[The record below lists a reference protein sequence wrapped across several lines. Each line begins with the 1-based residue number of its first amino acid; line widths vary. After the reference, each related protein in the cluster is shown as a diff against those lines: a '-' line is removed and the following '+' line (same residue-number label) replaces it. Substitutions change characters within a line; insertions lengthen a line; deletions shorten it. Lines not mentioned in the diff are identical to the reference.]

1 MQVEQKVPVTRVA
14 RVSEMRTV
22 GSIADDALILVVQNG
37 TGSKTTFGQLKRQ
50 ILVEA
55 KDTAEGCAAEA
66 ATLVANKSAAIAS
79 DLESLSGSIFKKEVP
94 ALQRNVNAVDGKL
107 HRLSIDLAKNVR
119 EAYDFGKET
128 REMLVQC
135 NIQDMK
141 QKDREL
147 EDLINQASSTLDS
160 GQKQLGQQIE
170 TIKGMHQQ
178 DVSQIR
184 ERMKLQLDHAV
195 SEAKAM
201 DEKQDAKICSVQQNV
216 SVLSSAFTD
225 KSEQLAALKHA
236 ADSSRAWIEESQKSI
251 RKLVDNQQ
259 SMQQHISEV
268 SALAQQTA
276 ELSSVKSELD
286 NFDAKLFG
294 LKVKSILT
302 DGTEVVDSINDGE
315 IDKIYSKLN
324 SLEEQLAALSSQL
337 ESK

>member
-50 ILVEA
+50 ILAEA

-79 DLESLSGSIFKKEVP
+79 DLASLSGSIFKKEVP

-107 HRLSIDLAKNVR
+107 DRLSIDLAKNVQ